1 MVDDPGWAALL
12 AQPGEEDTSQ
22 DSINKL
28 FARVF
33 STNDG
38 VKVTAYLRAKTLD
51 QPSFLPGSDASYGY
65 AREGQ
70 NSIVREIENRIRIGK
85 QR

>member
-1 MVDDPGWAALL
+1 MVDDTGWAALL

-28 FARVF
+28 FAR
-33 STNDG
+33 